1 MRKICRKYPK
11 LFMKK
16 TILVFV
22 FSIFFLNAY
31 SQDVLET
38 VAKEVC
44 SCVTAK
50 SEQMKNLPAEKFQME
65 LGLCIVSSYS
75 SHEKDLT
82 AKYGD
87 VLGGEGVMEKLGR
100 DIGFKMVTVCPD
112 IMMSMVDDDIPELE
126 EAKASELQGQV
137 VEIKSE
143 QFLNVVIK
151 DASGRTHSLIMLTFF
166 EGANLLIESKI
177 KKNDKVSVEYWEQEF
192 YDVKAK
198 DFRYYKVVQSIK
210 KI

>member
-1 MRKICRKYPK
+1 M
-11 LFMKK
+11 
-16 TILVFV
+16 
-22 FSIFFLNAY
+22 FFLNAN

-50 SEQMKNLPAEKFQME
+50 QGQLKDLSAEKLQME
-65 LGLCIVSSYS
+65 LGICIVSSYS

-87 VLGGEGVMEKLGR
+87 VIGGEGVMEKLGR
-100 DIGFKMVTVCPD
+100 DIGFKMITVCPD
-112 IMMSMVDDDIPELE
+112 VMMSIAGDDIPELE
-126 EAKASELQGQV
+126 ESTEVSELQGQI

-143 QFLNVVIK
+143 QFLSIVIK
-151 DASGRTHSLIMLTFF
+151 DTSGRTHTLLMLTFF
-166 EGANLLIESKI
+166 EGSNLLIENKL

-198 DFRYYKVVQSIK
+198 DFRYYKVIQSIK
-210 KI
+210 KYSYVYSF

>member
-1 MRKICRKYPK
+1 
-11 LFMKK
+11 MKK
-16 TILVFV
+16 ILLAFV
-22 FSIFFLNAY
+22 FTMFFLNAN
-31 SQDVLET
+31 SQDILET

-50 SEQMKNLPAEKFQME
+50 SEQLKDLSAEKLQME
-65 LGLCIVSSYS
+65 LGVCIVSSYS
-75 SHEKDLT
+75 LHEKELI

-87 VLGGEGVMEKLGR
+87 VLKGEGNMEKFGR

-112 IMMSMVDDDIPELE
+112 ILMSIAGDDVPELE
-126 EAKASELQGQV
+126 ESTEVSELQGQI

-143 QFLNVVIK
+143 QFLNVVVK
-151 DASGRTHSLIMLTFF
+151 DASGRSHSLLVLTFF
-166 EGANLLIESKI
+166 EGANLLTENKL

-198 DFRYYKVVQSIK
+198 DFRYYKVIQGIK

>member
-1 MRKICRKYPK
+1 
-11 LFMKK
+11 MKK
-16 TILVFV
+16 IVLTFAFTL
-22 FSIFFLNAY
+22 FFLNAN
-31 SQDVLET
+31 SQDILET

-44 SCVTAK
+44 SCVTSK
-50 SEQMKNLPAEKFQME
+50 SEQLKDLSGEKLQME
-65 LGLCIVSSYS
+65 LGVCIVSSYS

-82 AKYGD
+82 AKYGN
-87 VLGGEGVMEKLGR
+87 VLNGEGTMEKLGR

-112 IMMSMVDDDIPELE
+112 VLMSIAGEDIPELE
-126 EAKASELQGQV
+126 ESTEVSEIQGQV

-143 QFLNVVIK
+143 QFLSVVLK
-151 DASGRTHSLIMLTFF
+151 DASGRTHSLLMLTFF
-166 EGANLLIESKI
+166 EGSNLLTESKL

-198 DFRYYKVVQSIK
+198 DYRYYKVIQSIK